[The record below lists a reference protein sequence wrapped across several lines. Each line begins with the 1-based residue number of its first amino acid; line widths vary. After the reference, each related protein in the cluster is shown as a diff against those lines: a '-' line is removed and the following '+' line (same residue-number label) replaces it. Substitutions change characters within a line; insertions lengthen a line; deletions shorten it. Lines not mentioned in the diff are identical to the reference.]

1 VRVVGAK
8 RLADDGGLFS
18 MGEFVVHPK
27 GFHHLG
33 RGVGAEAYRFPE
45 EVDTVAGGLLAV
57 DEQTLGAAQ
66 GQALLS
72 GELGAVELG
81 LEVRR
86 AGGRCVVVPDVI
98 VADDFSPR
106 PGAAESDAF
115 AERWGFDWRSAD
127 LDVVRRRYAGT
138 GLLWNVRL
146 HGNPMP
152 FDKYRHRPAFHFKSY
167 AEVQPFRERA
177 DHLARLVAQ
186 VTPGGRVLDLGC
198 GDGLF
203 SHLLA
208 RRGLEVTGLDPEE
221 LAIEQARTETA
232 TRRYPGPPP
241 RFDVGRGEEMAVDD
255 GSVATVV
262 MFDVIEH
269 LPNPVAVL
277 RSVERVL
284 APGGHL
290 VLSTPAWAYGGWSD
304 PVYHLCEYTEAE
316 LVEQIRS
323 AGGLEVVTTGRIKGL
338 YRDLVVV
345 ARFERSVAASGRTL
359 ALVRPRRNESGGPE
373 RALTAHLEGTCSSR
387 EAGVYQPVE
396 PADST

>member
-1 VRVVGAK
+1 MVIVRRTGDLPAPDPNPPQPADWRERLAGYLRNLRGAGVRVVGAK

-57 DEQTLGAAQ
+57 DESAFDAA
-66 GQALLS
+66 GGPALLR
-72 GELGAVELG
+72 GQLGAVELG

-86 AGGRCVVVPDVI
+86 GGGRCVVVPDVI
-98 VADDFSPR
+98 VADGFSPR
-106 PGAAESDAF
+106 PDAAQDAAF
-115 AERWGFDWRSAD
+115 VERWGFDWRCAD
-127 LDVVRRRYAGT
+127 LDIVRQRHAGT

-146 HGNPMP
+146 HGRAMP
-152 FDKYRHRPAFHFKSY
+152 FEKYRHRPAFHFKSY
-167 AEVQPFRERA
+167 EQVEPFRARA
-177 DHLARLVAQ
+177 DHLASLVAQ
-186 VTPGGRVLDLGC
+186 VTPGGVVLDLGC

-208 RRGLEVTGLDPEE
+208 RRGLEVTGLDPEAA
-221 LAIEQARTETA
+221 AIEQARKETA
-232 TRRYPGPPP
+232 GREYPGPPP
-241 RFDVGRGEEMAVDD
+241 KFAVGRGEAPAVDD

-277 RSVERVL
+277 RSVGRVL

-290 VLSTPAWAYGGWSD
+290 VLSTPAWSYGGWSD
-304 PVYHLCEYTEAE
+304 PVYHVCEYTEGE
-316 LVEQIRS
+316 LIEQIVAAS
-323 AGGLEVVTTGRIKGL
+323 GLEVVTTGMIKGL

-345 ARFERSVAASGRTL
+345 AR
-359 ALVRPRRNESGGPE
+359 
-373 RALTAHLEGTCSSR
+373 RAVSIA
-387 EAGVYQPVE
+387 P
-396 PADST
+396 